1 MEIAIALAGPDDTP
15 ILIKL
20 MQEYYAYDRIAFD
33 EAASLSALRDLLAHQ
48 DLGRVWLVHLN
59 DSPVGYAVLTF
70 GYSLEFHGRDAF
82 IDELYIQEPYRG
94 RRIGT
99 QTLRFVESAARS
111 LGIRAIHLEV
121 ERDNEQAQRFYKSVG
136 FTARDCF
143 FLMSRPL

>member
-1 MEIAIALAGPDDTP
+1 MGITIALAGPDDIP
-15 ILIKL
+15 ILIRL
-20 MQEYYAYDRIAFD
+20 MQEYYAHDHIAFD
-33 EAASLSALRDLLAHQ
+33 EAASLSALRDLLAQQ

-59 DSPVGYAVLTF
+59 GSPIGYAVLTF

-94 RRIGT
+94 RGIGT

-121 ERDNEQAQRFYKSVG
+121 ERDNEQAQRFYESVG
-136 FTARDCF
+136 FTARDRF
-143 FLMSRPL
+143 FLMSKPL